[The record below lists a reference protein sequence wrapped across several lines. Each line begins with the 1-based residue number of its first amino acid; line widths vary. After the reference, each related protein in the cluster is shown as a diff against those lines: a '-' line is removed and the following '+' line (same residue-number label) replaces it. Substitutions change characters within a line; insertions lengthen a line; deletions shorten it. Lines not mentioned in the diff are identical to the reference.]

1 MARAKY
7 TPEARRLLGKVVRQA
22 RIALGYTS
30 HESFGAAVGR
40 SARSIYGLEKGE
52 SGVGRSVWESVGYFL
67 GQHLRG
73 WSIDTPEAILAGE
86 PVPELELIDPD
97 KPAKAR
103 MDVAFSDAKADI
115 TALVGDDADADVVL
129 RRVVHWR
136 SRFRTLG
143 LSDSDLFTVV
153 AEAVKAASRTDDET

>member
-30 HESFGAAVGR
+30 HDSFGAAVGR

-52 SGVGRSVWESVGYFL
+52 SGVGRAVWESVGYFL
-67 GQHLRG
+67 GKHLRG
-73 WSIDTPEAILAGE
+73 WSIDTPGE

-97 KPAKAR
+97 EPAKAR
-103 MDVAFSDAKADI
+103 MDVAFADAKADI
-115 TALVGDDADADVVL
+115 AALLGDDADADVVL

-153 AEAVKAASRTDDET
+153 AEAVKAASRTAGET